1 MDLRAERGDITS
13 VAAGPVAFPAISAG
27 VYGWPVEAALSG

>member
-1 MDLRAERGDITS
+1 MDLRAERGDLPS
-13 VAAGPVAFPAISAG
+13 VAAGPLACPAISAG